1 MVMVVDMKVVFT
13 FNMSDHIKY
22 MWIGVICCDEWV
34 MLVDIKV
41 FHSFNMSDNIKFMCV
56 DGQRYCGWQG

>member
-22 MWIGVICCDEWV
+22 MWIGVWRDC
-34 MLVDIKV
+34 
-41 FHSFNMSDNIKFMCV
+41 
-56 DGQRYCGWQG
+56 GQQRQQAGEDQGGR